1 MYVLWGVEKVRFL
14 QYGWKDMIKQIF
26 SVLLDL
32 ILFIHAWK
40 KNYTYNKKEEE
51 KKDCVFF
58 SFWQHV
64 QYLFQWKR
72 WKYRKKKSYFCGTQ
86 TMKFFLVLMPSWKKI
101 NSKKEKNKTRQ
112 NIEQLISASS
122 EISSFKSYDY
132 TPQIF
137 RGYK

>member
-1 MYVLWGVEKVRFL
+1 MVENV
-14 QYGWKDMIKQIF
+14 MIKQIF
-26 SVLLDL
+26 SVLFDL

-40 KNYTYNKKEEE
+40 KNYTYNKKEEKRLCVFLVFDNMFSTCFNEKGENTE
-51 KKDCVFF
+51 KKNHIFVAPK
-58 SFWQHV
+58 
-64 QYLFQWKR
+64 QWN
-72 WKYRKKKSYFCGTQ
+72 
-86 TMKFFLVLMPSWKKI
+86 FFLYLCPPEKKI